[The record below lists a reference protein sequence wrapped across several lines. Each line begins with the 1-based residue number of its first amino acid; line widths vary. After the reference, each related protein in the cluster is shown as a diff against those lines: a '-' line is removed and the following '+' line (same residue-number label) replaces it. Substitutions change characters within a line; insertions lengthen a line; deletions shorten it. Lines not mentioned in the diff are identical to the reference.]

1 MVHLKLTL
9 NHSEKEVT
17 LIKEKLHAKERITHA
32 SLYSNR
38 GMLKMEETTIPSL
51 TQLGIQQEN
60 VYATIL
66 LIAII
71 IKSMC

>member
-1 MVHLKLTL
+1 MRLTL
-9 NHSEKEVT
+9 NQLWIEVIP
-17 LIKEKLHAKERITHA
+17 IKEKRQAKERITHA

-60 VYATIL
+60 VYTTIQ

-71 IKSMC
+71 IKNIC

>member
-17 LIKEKLHAKERITHA
+17 PIKEKLHAKERITHA

-51 TQLGIQQEN
+51 TQLGIQEN

>member
-17 LIKEKLHAKERITHA
+17 PIKEKLHAKERITHA

-51 TQLGIQQEN
+51 TQLGIKQEDI
-60 VYATIL
+60 YITMKF
-66 LIAII
+66 IAII
-71 IKSMC
+71 IKTIC

>member
-1 MVHLKLTL
+1 MHLY
-9 NHSEKEVT
+9 
-17 LIKEKLHAKERITHA
+17 IQ
-32 SLYSNR
+32 NR
-38 GMLKMEETTIPSL
+38 GILKMEGTTIPSL

>member
-17 LIKEKLHAKERITHA
+17 PIKEKLHAKERITHA

-51 TQLGIQQEN
+51 TQLGIKQEDI
-60 VYATIL
+60 YITRKF
-66 LIAII
+66 IAII
-71 IKSMC
+71 IKTIC